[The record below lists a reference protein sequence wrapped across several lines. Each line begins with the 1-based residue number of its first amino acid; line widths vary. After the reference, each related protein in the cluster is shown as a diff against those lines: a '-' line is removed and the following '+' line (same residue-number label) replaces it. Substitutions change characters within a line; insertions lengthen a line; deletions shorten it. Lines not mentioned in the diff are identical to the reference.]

1 MIDLI
6 KKAMFTGIGFAV
18 LTKEKVEDLAQEFVE
33 QGKMTREE
41 GEKLIDDILKKSRE
55 SQEEMSRRVEGLVH
69 EGLARLDLVQREE
82 LVTLREE
89 LAALKERIARLEEKG
104 DGSR

>member
-41 GEKLIDDILKKSRE
+41 GEKLVDDILKKSKE
-55 SQEEMSRRVEGLVH
+55 SQEEMSHRVEGLVH
-69 EGLARLDLVQREE
+69 DGLARLDLVQREE
-82 LVTLREE
+82 MEKLLEE
-89 LAALKERIARLEEKG
+89 LAAVKERVTKLEQKEG
-104 DGSR
+104 

>member
-18 LTKEKVEDLAQEFVE
+18 LTKEKVEELAQDFVE

-41 GEKLIDDILKKSRE
+41 GEKLVDDILKKSKD

-69 EGLARLDLVQREE
+69 DGLARLDLVQREE
-82 LVTLREE
+82 MEKLREE
-89 LAALKERIARLEEKG
+89 LAAVKERVTKLEQKEE
-104 DGSR
+104 